1 MAIIFC
7 IHIISLA
14 GGLTIDQGD
23 YVTQLYF
30 FKKLKT
36 GELSLNYVNF
46 TLLNWEV
53 WKVVNNISQ
62 KPKNT
67 FKWHYWWW
75 YMCVCVCVCVCS
87 DWVALFKICPIQGFN
102 VSGLQVTKSRSK
114 GFWNER
120 VTVKKLQDR
129 TNQMSKHSAY
139 QRLWMA
145 GPNRH
150 SRESSSRFERVTG
163 SCAKSTQWREQFK
176 VTFLGTDLPLNFSN

>member
-23 YVTQLYF
+23 CITQLYF

-62 KPKNT
+62 KPKRYIQVT
-67 FKWHYWWW
+67 LLMMIYI
-75 YMCVCVCVCVCS
+75 YVCVCVF
-87 DWVALFKICPIQGFN
+87 WVAIFKICPIQGFN

-145 GPNRH
+145 GPHRH
-150 SRESSSRFERVTG
+150 SRESSSGFERVTG
-163 SCAKSTQWREQFK
+163 SCAKSTQWRDQFK
-176 VTFLGTDLPLNFSN
+176 GTFLGTDLPLNFSN